1 MSQTTFEIIF
11 DAPSID
17 VSAYP
22 EATMFSKNSI
32 VVDAD
37 RKYAIPCGDGKV
49 KLSINGDFKTYSNVW
64 AVCPYVY
71 DDR

>member
-1 MSQTTFEIIF
+1 METTFEIIF

-17 VSAYP
+17 TSVYP
-22 EATMFSKNSI
+22 EATMTSKNSI

-37 RKYAIPCGDGKV
+37 SKYAIPCGNGQV
-49 KLSINGDFKTYSNVW
+49 KLSINGEFKVYNNVW

-71 DDR
+71 QY